1 MGKILYPIPYGAPE
15 SEAPQPY
22 DNTAI
27 MADNRPGLRR
37 KNASVQEASEP

>member
-1 MGKILYPIPYGAPE
+1 VHSLSRSGRQGKAPH
-15 SEAPQPY
+15 PY

-37 KNASVQEASEP
+37 KS